1 MKIGLFTDGL
11 PDLSFTAALDWVVEQ
26 GIEAVEIATGGFSK
40 ASHCDADLLLA
51 DAGARSEFKAAV
63 DSRGL
68 VVSALNCNGNPVDP
82 HPERGK
88 KHGQDLFKCIELAH
102 KLELDTVVAMSG
114 CPGDPSGTPYPNW
127 VAHSFQ
133 QDFLDLLKWQWDE
146 VLTPFW
152 EKAGQYA
159 SDHGVRVAIEMHPGQ
174 SVFSTPG
181 LLRLREIAGPSVG
194 ANLDPSH
201 LFYQGME
208 PSWVVQNLGP
218 DFVFHVHAKDTRID
232 RHKMALS
239 GGIDLTPHAPGSGEV
254 LGISDPGVRPRRA
267 VVAGIS
273 QHLASGGI
281 RRGAEHRARGF
292 LDERAGGHR
301 QERRVPQASPPED
314 HARGKSALAIDGMP

>member
-11 PDLSFTAALDWVVEQ
+11 PDLSFTAALDWVVEE
-26 GIEAVEIATGGFSK
+26 GVEAVEIATGGFSK
-40 ASHCDADLLLA
+40 ANHCDADLLLS

-63 DSRGL
+63 DSRNL

-82 HPERGK
+82 NPERGK
-88 KHGQDLFKCIELAH
+88 KHSRDLFNCIELAQM
-102 KLELDTVVAMSG
+102 LGVDTVVAMSG

-133 QDFLDLLKWQWDE
+133 QEFLDLLEWQWDE
-146 VLTPFW
+146 VLTPYW
-152 EKAGQYA
+152 KKVGRHAA
-159 SDHGVRVAIEMHPGQ
+159 DHRVRVAIEMHPGQ
-174 SVFSTPG
+174 SVFNTPG

-239 GGIDLTPHAPGSGEV
+239 GGIDLTPMHLVLERSWGYRTLGFGHGE
-254 LGISDPGVRPRRA
+254 LWWR
-267 VVAGIS
+267 
-273 QHLASGGI
+273 
-281 RRGAEHRARGF
+281 EF
-292 LDERAGGHR
+292 L
-301 QERRVPQASPPED
+301 
-314 HARGKSALAIDGMP
+314 SALRSVGYDGVLSIEHEDSLMSAPEGIVKSVEFLKPLLIRTMPEENPPWL